1 MRHRNAVTALLITM
15 IGLLTGALVGLFA
28 CDRPQAAG
36 PDPGPG
42 SATPAPDPTPD
53 GGRAAGSG
61 STKAGGS
68 GKSGGSRKTS
78 PTPTRTK
85 TRTSKPPTEVTQYQD
100 LTPPRIRNTSVANA
114 GYYLSDDGQ
123 ALSIAFDNMQVG
135 QDGSTTK
142 TFTVTVPLS
151 GDTAKAVIEFG
162 AVGYVASDESST
174 AALTMAV
181 CGRSERFTFRTGFD
195 DDFVRNFAVP
205 LHGARNC
212 AVKLTVEVRGSAAV
226 AGIQSLE
233 AQFI

>member
-1 MRHRNAVTALLITM
+1 MRNRNAVTALLITM
-15 IGLLTGALVGLFA
+15 IGMLTGALVGLFA

-42 SATPAPDPTPD
+42 ATTLSPGPSPD
-53 GGRAAGSG
+53 GGRGAGSG
-61 STKAGGS
+61 STKA
-68 GKSGGSRKTS
+68 GGSRKTS

-85 TRTSKPPTEVTQYQD
+85 TRTSKPPTGVTQYED
-100 LTPPRIRNTSVANA
+100 RTPPRMRNTSVANA

-181 CGRSERFTFRTGFD
+181 CGRSERFTFRAGFD

-205 LHGARNC
+205 LRGARNC

-226 AGIQSLE
+226 AGVQALE